1 MKAMIFAA
9 GLGTRLGLVTK
20 KTPKA
25 LVEIN
30 GKTMIERTILNLKS
44 HGITDIIIN
53 LHHFPDQIKDFV
65 GSKNNFGINISYS
78 LETDQLL
85 ETGGGLMN
93 ARWFFDDRVPFFVHN
108 VDVLSD
114 VDLGEMW
121 SHHQKHKPLS
131 TLFVQKRKSSRYF
144 LFDDQLLLK
153 GWTNINTGE
162 TIHVDDSAATLSQ
175 FAFNGV
181 HIIDPDIFK
190 LINNKGAF
198 SITPSYL
205 ELAGKHSIYGFRSDQ
220 AKYIDIG
227 KPETLV
233 EAEKLAITMD
243 AKS

>member
-30 GKTMIERTILNLKS
+30 GKTMIERTILKLKS
-44 HGITDIIIN
+44 HGVTNIIIN
-53 LHHFPDQIKDFV
+53 LHHFPGQIKTFIR
-65 GSKNNFGINISYS
+65 SKNNFGINIYYS
-78 LETDQLL
+78 LETGQLL

-93 ARWFFDDRVPFFVHN
+93 ARWFFDDRAPFFIHN

-121 SHHQKHKPLS
+121 RYHERNKPLA
-131 TLFVQKRKSSRYF
+131 TLFVQKRNSSRYF
-144 LFDDQLLLK
+144 LFNDQLLLK
-153 GWTNINTGE
+153 GWTNINTGK
-162 TIHVDDSAATLSQ
+162 TIHVDGPAATLNQ
-175 FAFNGV
+175 LAFNGV
-181 HIIDPDIFK
+181 HIIDPDIFD
-190 LINNKGAF
+190 LINNTGAF

-220 AKYIDIG
+220 AEYLDVG

-233 EAEKLAITMD
+233 KAEKLAISID
-243 AKS
+243 QKS